1 MLRRQGP
8 SDARQSEIHTPE
20 LTAPKWWDFRGASD
34 DLFSPLELPPVAR
47 AEAEHRRLGK
57 PGGRHAVGEMTIEK
71 RVARL
76 VRTGERLV
84 AGAGPGMLRREPS

>member
-1 MLRRQGP
+1 MKG
-8 SDARQSEIHTPE
+8 ARYNAWVGVLLCLKAAGNRLSSRPLSH
-20 LTAPKWWDFRGASD
+20 GA
-34 DLFSPLELPPVAR
+34 AR
-47 AEAEHRRLGK
+47 ASQREIAVALF
-57 PGGRHAVGEMTIEK
+57 GGARVAADWAAGDHMRK